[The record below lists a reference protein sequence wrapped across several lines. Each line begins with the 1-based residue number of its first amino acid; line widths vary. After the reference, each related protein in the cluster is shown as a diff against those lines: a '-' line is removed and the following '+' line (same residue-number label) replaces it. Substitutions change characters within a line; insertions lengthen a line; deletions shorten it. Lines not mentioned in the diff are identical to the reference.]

1 MGKEAELIKAAKT
14 GDIRTLE
21 KHLSHITRRS
31 SVIGRYG
38 IQWLCLY
45 IHLYMWIYYIHH
57 TSIVYD
63 SIVYMYPVHPFQVDP
78 FINIYIYVHPFKV
91 TLLIHLHL
99 DISI

>member
-21 KHLSHITRRS
+21 KHLSHITKRS

-38 IQWLCLY
+38 IKLCY
-45 IHLYMWIYYIHH
+45 

-63 SIVYMYPVHPFQVDP
+63 PLYMY
-78 FINIYIYVHPFKV
+78 
-91 TLLIHLHL
+91 IHLK
-99 DISI
+99 